1 MADIEL
7 SPWVSDSPAMQV
19 PDDLLRQSIN
29 RALIDFALR
38 RENEKLLF
46 QSSNDNYLLII
57 YNWRTHL
64 FLYWEFL
71 NR

>member
-29 RALIDFALR
+29 LALIDFALR
-38 RENEKLLF
+38 RENEIESEHTK
-46 QSSNDNYLLII
+46 QGGK
-57 YNWRTHL
+57 
-64 FLYWEFL
+64 
-71 NR
+71 